1 MFGQDV
7 AVRILKNSI
16 ATHKIHHAYIF
27 AGVRG
32 TGKTSAA
39 RIFAKAVNCEKGPT
53 PNPCGEC
60 RNCKSISKG
69 SFIDLIEMD
78 AGSQTSVEDIRQI
91 KEKALYPPSQG
102 RFKVFIIDEAHM
114 LSISAFNALLKI
126 FEEPP
131 EFDIFILA
139 TTEPHKIP
147 ETVSSRAIR
156 IDFRKIPKSHIV
168 ERLKIIC
175 EREGISYEESA
186 LHLISEEGQGSMRD
200 AISILEAVWMLSGE
214 NSITKKL
221 VEEITGSAPRKLVV
235 ELMKAVLN
243 GDSRKTTEIT
253 SKMLESGYNLQKI
266 YRDFA
271 EMLKNICYFLDG
283 VGSEIMPDYYD
294 ESIDEI
300 VRETGINLE
309 HAIRVYNSLLKFED
323 DIKLSIGEE
332 TAFKMLFF
340 KLSLLKR
347 VKSIYDFIKG
357 EIAGNRKTTSDNI
370 SEQGKNEKSVLDGNA
385 VFRKLLDFLEMS
397 GRYVLLEKIRNI
409 PWEYSDGKLFIIV
422 DEQRIQKLIE
432 DIKDAGEE
440 YIEKVTGKAV
450 KIFVKYGKKQEEDN
464 LNEILGDD
472 FLEIT
477 PR

>member
-1 MFGQDV
+1 
-7 AVRILKNSI
+7 
-16 ATHKIHHAYIF
+16 
-27 AGVRG
+27 
-32 TGKTSAA
+32 
-39 RIFAKAVNCEKGPT
+39 
-53 PNPCGEC
+53 
-60 RNCKSISKG
+60 
-69 SFIDLIEMD
+69 
-78 AGSQTSVEDIRQI
+78 
-91 KEKALYPPSQG
+91 
-102 RFKVFIIDEAHM
+102 
-114 LSISAFNALLKI
+114 
-126 FEEPP
+126 
-131 EFDIFILA
+131 
-139 TTEPHKIP
+139 
-147 ETVSSRAIR
+147 
-156 IDFRKIPKSHIV
+156 
-168 ERLKIIC
+168 
-175 EREGISYEESA
+175 
-186 LHLISEEGQGSMRD
+186 
-200 AISILEAVWMLSGE
+200 
-214 NSITKKL
+214 
-221 VEEITGSAPRKLVV
+221 
-235 ELMKAVLN
+235 
-243 GDSRKTTEIT
+243 
-253 SKMLESGYNLQKI
+253 
-266 YRDFA
+266 
-271 EMLKNICYFLDG
+271 
-283 VGSEIMPDYYD
+283 
-294 ESIDEI
+294 
-300 VRETGINLE
+300 
-309 HAIRVYNSLLKFED
+309 VYNSLLKFED

-347 VKSIYDFIKG
+347 VKSIYEFIKG